1 MLMKW
6 DFSLT
11 KKEVGFFFFRMMMMG
26 SIKAESCV
34 DEVGFFF
41 FRMMMMGSAE
51 VQRAML
57 MKWEFSLTKN
67 EVGFFTRDKSD
78 LGKVTYMPEVG
89 EYICVGWDVS
99 TAV

>member
-11 KKEVGFFFFRMMMMG
+11 NK
-26 SIKAESCV
+26 
-34 DEVGFFF
+34 
-41 FRMMMMGSAE
+41 
-51 VQRAML
+51 
-57 MKWEFSLTKN
+57 
-67 EVGFFTRDKSD
+67 EVGFFTRDKFD

>member
-1 MLMKW
+1 MMG
-6 DFSLT
+6 SA
-11 KKEVGFFFFRMMMMG
+11 EAFFFFRMMG
-26 SIKAESCV
+26 LAEAESCV
-34 DEVGFFF
+34 DEMGFF
-41 FRMMMMGSAE
+41 FRMMKMGSAE

-78 LGKVTYMPEVG
+78 LGKVTCAPE
-89 EYICVGWDVS
+89 YVS